1 MITRSLL
8 SALLLSSFVV
18 VPAFAQGAA
27 EPSASPPA
35 AASAQA
41 TVPKLHIVWD
51 CGECEH
57 NDKVPP
63 LIEQAYAEEAQKHSA
78 TVSETE
84 IAEVAIT
91 DIRQRPPG
99 VRVMFGVMAGRDRL
113 ALRIR
118 YRDRDHEVKDTSSN
132 IIQGLNSLSASVGRK
147 AYAQLSATPAP

>member
-1 MITRSLL
+1 MITRSLS
-8 SALLLSSFVV
+8 SALLLYSLVCAS
-18 VPAFAQGAA
+18 AFAQDA
-27 EPSASPPA
+27 PQPPASPA

-63 LIEQAYAEEAQKHSA
+63 LIEQAYVEEARKHSA

-84 IAEVAIT
+84 VAEAAIT

-118 YRDRDHEVKDTSSN
+118 YRDQDHEVKDTSSN

-147 AYAQLSATPAP
+147 AYAQLSATPEP